1 MSFPSGFGL
10 VAVYPSLVADPP
22 GFAFFRSG
30 SSPGLIDLY
39 LASSTGI
46 PKVLFSTFSGEVPT
60 LNLISGNNNDFYFN
74 QGRMRFGNG
83 TIGGTSGSG
92 ALQVYWNGDY
102 TSNTDFGFGVNQTDF
117 NAGYG
122 PPQIVKRTNAN
133 LKYTEVS
140 NFVGS
145 KALFKSNLGGYASAT
160 LPGIYDFT
168 AANTYSSFDYVNP
181 QVNSATIPSNFMGF
195 GWGMWDGAY
204 NLFSVLK
211 AQRDSVEV
219 GYFQEFGTRTDIG
232 GKGSFVIRHANVN
245 PTTFHPSGTILF
257 SSGNSS
263 LNVRTSSGVNIQL
276 APGIT
281 GVNRYA
287 HSDDIYRTLD
297 YGINDFIEIGAEYDG
312 KILYNTKATDHFI
325 NFEYGPLVD
334 GFSCQIIHQTSA
346 ACTMS
351 STDNDYLTLAGG
363 TLRGPGLG
371 GRTFVSVKGNNLY
384 LNNCDTSSIIHLPV
398 GQLYPTTVSGAATG
412 LITTTT
418 NKIDYKVLDFDQSAI
433 EYAQGD
439 FLLPLGWDS
448 FKCQFIWTCG
458 TVGAGAVMWGA
469 RGIALADFGA
479 LDVIYGP
486 PQNIIDTK
494 VTSSG
499 VHISSFTSSIT
510 PPIPAAYAP
519 IKLQVY
525 RNATNASDTFTA
537 DARLLGVTI
546 IKT

>member
-1 MSFPSGFGL
+1 MAYPSGFSL
-10 VAVYPSLVADPP
+10 TTLYPGIVTDPP
-22 GFAFFRSG
+22 GFAFFSSG
-30 SSPGLIDLY
+30 AAGAIDFFIQ
-39 LASSTGI
+39 SSTGASRL
-46 PKVLFSTFSGEVPT
+46 LFSTYSGVNPPLDAT
-60 LNLISGNNNDFYFN
+60 SGIGNTFYYN

-92 ALQVYWNGDY
+92 VLQASWNGAIG
-102 TSNTDFGFGVNQTDF
+102 SPTDFGLAVHQTDF
-117 NAGYG
+117 TAGYG

-181 QVNSATIPSNFMGF
+181 QTNSATVPANFMGF
-195 GWGMWDGAY
+195 AWGMHDGAF

-219 GYFQEFGTRTDIG
+219 GYFQESATRTDIG
-232 GKGSFVIRHANVN
+232 GKGAFVIRHANVN

-263 LNVRTSSGVNIQL
+263 LNVRTSSGTNIQL

-287 HSDDIYRTLD
+287 HSVDIYKTLD
-297 YGINDFIEIGAEYDG
+297 YGIYDIVTIGSDYDG
-312 KILYNTKATDHFI
+312 KIAYNTKAIDHTIAFDHTS
-325 NFEYGPLVD
+325 LTD
-334 GFSCQIIHQTSA
+334 GFSCQIIHQTLAS
-346 ACTMS
+346 CTMQS
-351 STDNDYLTLAGG
+351 SDDDNLPLAGVSVK
-363 TLRGPGLG
+363 GPGIG
-371 GRTFVSVKGNNLY
+371 GRTFVSVRGTTLYVNNCGNNPV
-384 LNNCDTSSIIHLPV
+384 IHFPV
-398 GQLYPTTVSGAATG
+398 GQLYSTTFSGAATG
-412 LITTTT
+412 LITTPT
-418 NKIDYKVLDFDQSAI
+418 NKIDYKVLDFDPTSI
-433 EYAQGD
+433 EYAQAD
-439 FLLPLGWDS
+439 FSLPLGWDS

-458 TVGAGAVMWGA
+458 VVGTGNVMWGA
-469 RGIALADFGA
+469 RALGMTDQTTIDGSYGA
-479 LDVIYGP
+479 GQTVI
-486 PQNIIDTK
+486 DLK
-494 VTSSG
+494 VVSSG
-499 VHISSFTSSIT
+499 IHITSFTPAIGPSIADIYT
-510 PPIPAAYAP
+510 P

-525 RNATNASDTFTA
+525 RNASNALDTFTA
-537 DARLLGVTI
+537 DARLIGVTI

>member
-1 MSFPSGFGL
+1 MAYPSGFGL
-10 VAVYPSLVADPP
+10 STIWPGLVTDPP
-22 GFAFFRSG
+22 GFSFFQT
-30 SSPGLIDLY
+30 GLAGQIDLY
-39 LASSTGI
+39 LASATGT
-46 PKVLFSTFSGEVPT
+46 PRVVFSVFSGIQPPLDYVSG
-60 LNLISGNNNDFYFN
+60 LNNTFYFN

-469 RGIALADFGA
+469 RGIALADFGV

-499 VHISSFTSSIT
+499 VHMSSFTSSIT
-510 PPIPAAYAP
+510 PPVPAAYAP

>member
-1 MSFPSGFGL
+1 
-10 VAVYPSLVADPP
+10 
-22 GFAFFRSG
+22 
-30 SSPGLIDLY
+30 
-39 LASSTGI
+39 
-46 PKVLFSTFSGEVPT
+46 
-60 LNLISGNNNDFYFN
+60 
-74 QGRMRFGNG
+74 MRFGNG

-92 ALQVYWNGDY
+92 VLQASWNGAIG
-102 TSNTDFGFGVNQTDF
+102 SPTDFGLAVHQTDST
-117 NAGYG
+117 AGYG

-145 KALFKSNLGGYASAT
+145 KALFRSNLGGYASAT

-181 QVNSATIPSNFMGF
+181 QTNSATVPANFMGF
-195 GWGMWDGAY
+195 GWGMHDGAY

-219 GYFQEFGTRTDIG
+219 GYFQESATRTDIG
-232 GKGSFVIRHANVN
+232 GKGAFVIRHANVN

-257 SSGNSS
+257 SSGDSS
-263 LNVRTSSGVNIQL
+263 LNLRTSSGTNIQL

-287 HSDDIYRTLD
+287 YSADIYRTLD
-297 YGINDFIEIGAEYDG
+297 YGIFDSIEIGAEYDG
-312 KILYNTKATDHFI
+312 KILYNTKATDHSIF
-325 NFEYGPLVD
+325 FQYGPLVD

-346 ACTMS
+346 ACTMM

-363 TLRGPGLG
+363 SLRGPGLG
-371 GRTFVSVKGNNLY
+371 GRTFVSVKDNNLY

-398 GQLYPTTVSGAATG
+398 GQLYPTAVSGAATG

-469 RGIALADFGA
+469 RGIALADFGL
-479 LDVIYGP
+479 LDTIYGS
-486 PQNIIDTK
+486 PQNVIDTK

-499 VHISSFTSSIT
+499 VHMSSFTSSIT

>member
-1 MSFPSGFGL
+1 MAYPSGFSL
-10 VAVYPSLVADPP
+10 TTLYPGIVTDPP

-30 SSPGLIDLY
+30 AAGAIDFFLQ
-39 LASSTGI
+39 SSTGASRL
-46 PKVLFSTFSGEVPT
+46 LFSTYSGVNPPLDAT
-60 LNLISGNNNDFYFN
+60 SGVNNSFYFDR
-74 QGRMRFGNG
+74 GRMRFGNG

-92 ALQVYWNGDY
+92 VLQASWNGAIG
-102 TSNTDFGFGVNQTDF
+102 SPTDFGLAVHQTDST
-117 NAGYG
+117 AGYG

-181 QVNSATIPSNFMGF
+181 QTNSATVPANFMGF
-195 GWGMWDGAY
+195 AWGMHDGAY

-219 GYFQEFGTRTDIG
+219 GYFQESATRTDIG
-232 GKGSFVIRHANVN
+232 GKGAFVIRHANVN

-257 SSGNSS
+257 SSGDSS
-263 LNVRTSSGVNIQL
+263 LNLRTSSGTNIQL

-287 HSDDIYRTLD
+287 YSADIYRTLD
-297 YGINDFIEIGAEYDG
+297 YGIFDSIEIGAEYDG
-312 KILYNTKATDHFI
+312 KILYNTKATDHSIF
-325 NFEYGPLVD
+325 FEYGPLLD

-346 ACTMS
+346 ACTML

-371 GRTFVSVKGNNLY
+371 GRTFVSVKDNNLY

-469 RGIALADFGA
+469 RGIALADFGL
-479 LDVIYGP
+479 LDTIYGS
-486 PQNIIDTK
+486 PQNVIDTK

-499 VHISSFTSSIT
+499 VHMSSFTSSIT